1 MIKDNLEKIKMQLP
15 SQVLLVAVSKFRP
28 IEQLK
33 EVYSFGVRDFAENR
47 VQELCDKYE
56 LMPKDIR
63 WHMIGH
69 LQTNKVK
76 YIVQFI
82 HLVHSVDSIELAKE
96 INKQAQ
102 KQRLKIK
109 VLIQFH
115 IAQEETKYGFELSE
129 AEAIVKQMVE
139 LPNIEVC
146 GLMGMATLTEDSNLV
161 RDEFRR
167 LKTLFKQLKDS
178 IFKTSPNFNTLS
190 MGMSGDY
197 LLAIEEDSTLVR
209 IGSKIF
215 E

>member
-28 IEQLK
+28 IEQLE
-33 EVYSFGVRDFAENR
+33 EVYNFGVRDFAENR
-47 VQELCDKYE
+47 VQELCDKQE

-76 YIVQFI
+76 YIVPFI
-82 HLVHSVDSIELAKE
+82 YLVHSVDSIELAKE

-102 KQRLKIK
+102 KQGLKIK
-109 VLIQFH
+109 ILIQFH
-115 IAQEETKYGFELSE
+115 IAQEETKYGFDLSE
-129 AEAIVKQMVE
+129 AEVIVKQMIE

-161 RDEFRR
+161 REEFRR

-178 IFKTSPNFNTLS
+178 IFKTSTNFNTLS

>member
-1 MIKDNLEKIKMQLP
+1 
-15 SQVLLVAVSKFRP
+15 
-28 IEQLK
+28 
-33 EVYSFGVRDFAENR
+33 
-47 VQELCDKYE
+47 
-56 LMPKDIR
+56 
-63 WHMIGH
+63 MIGH

-76 YIVQFI
+76 YIVPFI

>member
-28 IEQLK
+28 IEQLE
-33 EVYSFGVRDFAENR
+33 EVYRFGVRDFAENR

-76 YIVQFI
+76 YIVPFI

-102 KQRLKIK
+102 KQGLKIK
-109 VLIQFH
+109 VLIQFQ
-115 IAQEETKYGFELSE
+115 IAQEETKYGFELTE
-129 AEAIVKQMVE
+129 AEAAVK
-139 LPNIEVC
+139 
-146 GLMGMATLTEDSNLV
+146 
-161 RDEFRR
+161 RR
-167 LKTLFKQLKDS
+167 F
-178 IFKTSPNFNTLS
+178 NF
-190 MGMSGDY
+190 
-197 LLAIEEDSTLVR
+197 
-209 IGSKIF
+209 GS
-215 E
+215 